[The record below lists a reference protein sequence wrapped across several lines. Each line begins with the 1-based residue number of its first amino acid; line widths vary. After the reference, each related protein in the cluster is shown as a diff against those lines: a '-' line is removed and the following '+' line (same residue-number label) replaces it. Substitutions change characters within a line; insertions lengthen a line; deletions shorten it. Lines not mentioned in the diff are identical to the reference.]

1 MARYA
6 ALIVA
11 AAAAS
16 SASSNHMGVVATQA
30 TAVWHET
37 PSPQARHLACATPA
51 RSAPA
56 PRRFWPIPS
65 ARRGTAPQKSRKRF
79 KHLAAR
85 VVCGVGAHAARSL
98 KHIRACTRL
107 PETRQQESRAIP
119 SVATSGRMVS
129 TSDMPNAE
137 SALKPGWI
145 FLADGPAGT
154 LGRCWKPLARPRSA
168 GGAPATWPAAWSE
181 APPAAMAARE
191 MATNIKYSVYLRVTV
206 YRYWLL

>member
-1 MARYA
+1 M
-6 ALIVA
+6 
-11 AAAAS
+11 
-16 SASSNHMGVVATQA
+16 
-30 TAVWHET
+30 
-37 PSPQARHLACATPA
+37 ACATPA

-56 PRRFWPIPS
+56 PRRFCTDS
-65 ARRGTAPQKSRKRF
+65 DRSSAARRGTAPQKSRKRF

-98 KHIRACTRL
+98 KHTRARTRL

-119 SVATSGRMVS
+119 RVATYGRMVS

-137 SALKPGWI
+137 SALKPGRI

-191 MATNIKYSVYLRVTV
+191 MATCWCLHYHTSFVWKLDNKKIWTTPRWRPAVARPCSSSPEASSA
-206 YRYWLL
+206 